1 MLTRNN
7 GEIDRNKHFKCQNTK
22 LFDIFDKIKISRVA
36 LFLKLGRW
44 YLCTEGGL
52 LEINFAV
59 ALNIQDHLKLQ
70 GVPRNMTV
78 GE

>member
-1 MLTRNN
+1 M
-7 GEIDRNKHFKCQNTK
+7 
-22 LFDIFDKIKISRVA
+22 FDNIKVSRVA

-52 LEINFAV
+52 LEITLAV

-70 GVPRNMTV
+70 DVPRNMTV
-78 GE
+78 CE